1 MKPGAWAEAAQRRD
15 MAGTQMMKIAERLR
29 LYGRWWVARGWT
41 SPRAWR
47 AIAIGVAVLAVLLAL
62 FRQPLAE
69 RFWPES
75 HIQRLLAE
83 GRQALH
89 EGRLSAAD
97 GSGAREYFEAVA
109 ALDPDRREVQDALVA
124 TGCAALEQARRQ
136 LAAGNVEAARNALE
150 LARQLQMPR
159 TDIDAIA
166 ARLQPGGPVHGDF
179 LQLLQRADEAQ
190 AQGRLDDALPLYQQV
205 LALQPDQMRALDGRD
220 AVLSELLAR
229 AVDDAEEGKLQQAA
243 QGLRNVERHDA
254 GHSEL
259 PSARAALNAA
269 LERRRRQAERDFA
282 RGRLEQAAEG
292 FSQIL
297 AVGDDPEVRLGVQR
311 IAQAQAREAARL
323 ADDFRFDAAER
334 ALSRARKLAPDIAEI
349 AAAEQR
355 LQRARAARRAMDSSL
370 SPAQRER
377 RVTALLARMDAVA
390 TQGQWLLPPGA
401 SAYDH
406 FKAAQALAPQ
416 DARVHAAAARI
427 LPVAR
432 HCLDEALG
440 GNRLQGARS
449 CLDAWQA
456 LAPGDAGLPLARR
469 RLAQRWLAVGSER
482 LGAGDT
488 AFAARALQQARELD
502 AATPELPAFAE
513 RVGNAERQERV
524 GRNGE

>member
-1 MKPGAWAEAAQRRD
+1 
-15 MAGTQMMKIAERLR
+15 MAGTGMTKAMMTKAAERLR
-29 LYGRWWVARGWT
+29 LYGRWWVARGWA

-47 AIAIGVAVLAVLLAL
+47 AIAIGVAALALVLAL

-75 HIQRLLAE
+75 RIQRLLAE
-83 GRQALH
+83 GRQALR

-97 GSGAREYFEAVA
+97 GSGARELFDTVA

-124 TGCAALEQARRQ
+124 TGRAALALARRQ
-136 LAAGNVEAARNALE
+136 LAAGDVEAARASLE

-166 ARLQPGGPVHGDF
+166 AQLQGGGQGHGDF

-190 AQGRLDDALPLYQQV
+190 AEGRLDDALPLYQQV
-205 LALQPDQMRALDGRD
+205 LTMQPDEMRALDGRD
-220 AVLSELLAR
+220 AALSELLAE
-229 AVDDAEEGKLQQAA
+229 AVDDAEEGRLQQAA
-243 QGLRNVERHDA
+243 ERLRQVERHDA

-282 RGRLEQAAEG
+282 RGRLDAAAEG
-292 FSQIL
+292 FGQIV
-297 AVGDDPEVRLGVQR
+297 AVGDDPAARLGLQR
-311 IAQAQAREAARL
+311 IAQAQAREALRL
-323 ADDFRFDAAER
+323 AGDFHFDAAER
-334 ALSRARKLAPDIAEI
+334 ALSQARELAPDLPETV
-349 AAAEQR
+349 AAEYA
-355 LQRARAARRAMDSSL
+355 LQRARAARRAMDSTL
-370 SPAQRER
+370 PPAERER
-377 RVTALLARMDAVA
+377 RVAALLAKMEAA
-390 TQGQWLLPPGA
+390 EAQGQWLLPPGA
-401 SAYDH
+401 SAYDR

-416 DARVHAAAARI
+416 DARVHAAAARL
-427 LPVAR
+427 LPAAR
-432 HCLDEALG
+432 RCTDEHLG
-440 GNRLQGARS
+440 GNRLQAARS

-456 LAPGDAGLPLARR
+456 LSPGDSLLPAARR

-488 AFAARALQQARELD
+488 AFAARALEQARQLD

-513 RVGNAERQERV
+513 RVGNAKR
-524 GRNGE
+524 